1 MIVDNY
7 PVPDNESDRLHALHS
22 YDILDSLPE
31 EQYDAIVRLTSYIC
45 DVPLAFITFIDQ
57 DRQWFKAA
65 IGMEI
70 ESLPRAD
77 SFCRYTLMEDHLVE
91 VDDTTTNKLFSES
104 AFVTAGPQFRFYAS
118 APLIDPD
125 GYRIGSLCV
134 FDMKPRQ
141 LNDHQRDALK
151 TLAAEVISHLV
162 LRKQKKEL
170 ETSLNW
176 HKDFYNLFNSS
187 PEIHCITDKDLN
199 IELIN
204 KAVIPLLGYTPDEAH
219 GNPIWKY
226 FPNEKRAEILQ
237 LMRSD
242 ASKHSK
248 SFEIETPIVKP
259 DGELRWVSWNV
270 KAEGSK
276 WFASGRDITQH
287 RLDEEQLEL
296 LSLVASKANNGIV
309 ISNAEDKI
317 VWTNDSFEHIT
328 GYRLADVRGRHLKDM
343 LNGKLSDS
351 VSREKFEEL
360 INTRQSYEVDLFI
373 TRKDGKKIWISVI
386 NSVIRNTKGEVDKQI
401 RIISDITDRKRTE
414 QDLEI
419 LSSASRK
426 SPSGILI
433 RDNQTRIVWM
443 NEALEKI
450 FGWQLSEIK
459 GKMFTDE
466 LIGPETDKEVL
477 KGAVGKMESNEPY
490 EIEIQLYRKD
500 RTPVWVFLSNSPYYN
515 EAGVVERQIMVAV
528 DISER
533 KKNEEQLTY
542 LSLVASNTLSGV
554 VINDSE
560 GKVEWVNNAF
570 TKITGYTV
578 NDVAR
583 KHLGDTLKGELT
595 DVSIIEKSRELSKNK
610 QSFEVDILAYRKD
623 GQPIWLSVI
632 NSVIVGK
639 GGQVEKYIE
648 VIIDITAKKKVE
660 IELISARE
668 EALQLSKAKDMFIS
682 VMSHEIRTPLNA
694 VIGMSHLLME
704 DNPSESQMENLD
716 ILKFSAENLLTLIND
731 VLDYA
736 KIDTGNIQLEKEK
749 TGLREI
755 VHGVISSMQYKVTKN
770 INLKESID
778 PAVPNCILGDK
789 TRLTQILLNLVG
801 NAVKFTEKGSVTV
814 DLKVIEESK
823 KEVRIRF
830 GVTDTGIGIAQDKL
844 ETIFES
850 FKQAE
855 LDTTRKYGGTGL
867 GLAITKR
874 LIELHDSRINVDSV
888 PGEGSTFWFTIS
900 FKKVEDAIINSS
912 TQFDEEL
919 NLHALVVDDNQI
931 NRLLINK
938 VLKKWGASADFAEN
952 GAEAVAMVE
961 KDNSYNVVLMD
972 VHMPV
977 MGGLEATQAIRAKDQ
992 EYYKKLPIVAL
1003 TASMLNNQMSEI
1015 TKAGMND
1022 FVLKPFDPKVLYE
1035 KLSKYQ
1041 KQ

>member
-7 PVPDNESDRLHALHS
+7 PIPDNESERLNALHS
-22 YDILDSLPE
+22 YNILDSLPE

-45 DVPLAFITFIDQ
+45 EVPLAFISFIDQ
-57 DRQWFKAA
+57 DRQWFKAKF
-65 IGMEI
+65 GMEI
-70 ESLPRAD
+70 DALPRAD
-77 SFCRYTLMEDHLVE
+77 AFCRYTLMEDHLVE
-91 VDDTTTNKLFSES
+91 VDDTTTNKRFADS

-134 FDMKPRQ
+134 FDMKPRH

-162 LRKQKKEL
+162 LRRQKKEL
-170 ETSLNW
+170 EDSLNW
-176 HKDFYNLFNSS
+176 YKDFFNLFNSS

-204 KAVIPLLGYTPDEAH
+204 KAVIPILGYTPEEAH

-226 FPNEKRAEILQ
+226 FQNGKRAEILK

-248 SFEIETPIVKP
+248 SFEIETPIIKP
-259 DGELRWVSWNV
+259 DGELRWVSWEV
-270 KAEGSK
+270 TASGSK
-276 WFASGRDITQH
+276 WYASGRDITQQ
-287 RLDEEQLEL
+287 RKDADQLEL

-309 ISNAEDKI
+309 ISDSADHI
-317 VWTNDSFEHIT
+317 VWTNDSFEAIT
-328 GYRLADVRGRHLKDM
+328 GYKFEDVKNKELKDV
-343 LNGKLSDS
+343 LKGKLGEN
-351 VSREKFEEL
+351 VSKEQFEETL
-360 INTRQSYEVDLFI
+360 KNRRSYEVDLFI
-373 TRKDGKKIWISVI
+373 SRNDGKKIWISVI
-386 NSVIRNTKGEVDKQI
+386 NSVIRLENGQVDKQI

-419 LSSASRK
+419 LSTASRK

-433 RDNQTRIVWM
+433 RDNQSRVVWM

-450 FGWQLSEIK
+450 FGYTLSELK
-459 GKMFTDE
+459 GKAFSDQLYGPNTDRQ
-466 LIGPETDKEVL
+466 VL
-477 KGAVGKMESNEPY
+477 KDALKSVENNQPY

-500 RTPVWVFLSNSPYYN
+500 GTPVWVFLSNSPYFN
-515 EAGVVERQIMVAV
+515 AGGDVERQIMVGV
-528 DISER
+528 DITER

-570 TKITGYTV
+570 TKITGYTA
-578 NDVAR
+578 DDCAH
-583 KHLGDTLKGELT
+583 KHLGDILKGELT
-595 DVSIIEKSRELSKNK
+595 DISIIEKSRELSKNK

-623 GQPIWLSVI
+623 GQPIWLSII

-639 GGQVEKYIE
+639 GGEVEKYIE
-648 VIIDITAKKKVE
+648 VIIDITAKKKIE

-704 DNPSESQMENLD
+704 DNPSESQLENLD

-749 TGLREI
+749 ISLREI
-755 VHGVISSMQYKVTKN
+755 VHGVISSMHYKTGAHLY
-770 INLKESID
+770 LKESVD
-778 PAVPNCILGDK
+778 EAVPNSVLGDK

-801 NAVKFTEKGSVTV
+801 NAVKFTEKGGVTV
-814 DLKVIEESK
+814 DLKVIEQSG

-830 GVTDTGIGIAQDKL
+830 GITDTGIGIAHDKL
-844 ETIFES
+844 GTIFES

-900 FKKVEDAIINSS
+900 FKKVEDATIKSN
-912 TQFDEEL
+912 TNAELEL
-919 NLHALVVDDNQI
+919 NIHALVVDDNQI

-938 VLKKWGASADFAEN
+938 VLKKWGASSDFAEN

-961 KDNSYNVVLMD
+961 KNHTYNVVLMD

-977 MGGLEATQAIRAKDQ
+977 MGGLEATQAIRAKDDS
-992 EYYKKLPIVAL
+992 YYKQLPIIAL
-1003 TASMLNNQMSEI
+1003 TASMLNNQMALI
-1015 TKAGMND
+1015 TEAGMND
-1022 FVLKPFDPKVLYE
+1022 FVLKPFDPKVLYD